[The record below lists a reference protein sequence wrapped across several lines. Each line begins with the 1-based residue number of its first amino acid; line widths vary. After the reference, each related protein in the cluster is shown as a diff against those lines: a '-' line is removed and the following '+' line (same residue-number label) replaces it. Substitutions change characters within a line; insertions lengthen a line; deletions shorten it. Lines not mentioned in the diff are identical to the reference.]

1 MNIIY
6 SDCFSEAECGWC
18 EFTDEGFELNP
29 KCCRLKEDCSFG
41 KTKSTNRDTC
51 VGKIELILLF

>member
-18 EFTDEGFELNP
+18 EFTDEGVELNP

-41 KTKSTNRDTC
+41 ITKSTNRDTC